1 MVLRFQHACNGELPE
16 NVTDNLL
23 KNQIQSFDILLQAVV
38 ACKDG
43 DGNNLYVAR
52 AYGSERPGVAYPEK
66 YKVRNIS
73 SSCEETHGIWLSKFF
88 LQCFRVS

>member
-1 MVLRFQHACNGELPE
+1 M
-16 NVTDNLL
+16 
-23 KNQIQSFDILLQAVV
+23 

-73 SSCEETHGIWLSKFF
+73 SSCEDIHGIWLSKFF
-88 LQCFRVS
+88 TMFQGVCPGKLVAGCNGVYIGWGEQQHLMEEYEILVQVY

>member
-1 MVLRFQHACNGELPE
+1 M
-16 NVTDNLL
+16 
-23 KNQIQSFDILLQAVV
+23 

-52 AYGSERPGVAYPEK
+52 AK

-73 SSCEETHGIWLSKFF
+73 SSCEEIHGIWHSKFF
-88 LQCFRVS
+88 TMFQGVCPGKLVAGCNGVYIGWGWQQHLMEEYEILVQVHIYICG

>member
-1 MVLRFQHACNGELPE
+1 M
-16 NVTDNLL
+16 
-23 KNQIQSFDILLQAVV
+23 

-52 AYGSERPGVAYPEK
+52 AK

-73 SSCEETHGIWLSKFF
+73 SSCEDIHGIWLSKFF
-88 LQCFRVS
+88 TMFQGGVCPGKLNPNHSGVCISYGGQEIVIQEYEILVQVQLHR